1 MRANGKWEL
10 YRETDTTKTE
20 YRLNSATE
28 CLKTSRFTESEILI
42 CCLIIA
48 GLCSLLRY
56 QINPPGYSQP
66 TETNDSDTDKF
77 VIV

>member
-10 YRETDTTKTE
+10 YRKTDTTKTE

-48 GLCSLLRY
+48 GQSAPYCVTKLTCRVIHNQQRLMTVTQTSL
-56 QINPPGYSQP
+56 
-66 TETNDSDTDKF
+66 
-77 VIV
+77 